1 MLGSHSDMATFQ
13 ISMFSKPPKKCF
25 LIFFFLILN
34 IFNTSSF
41 AKVNVSEVTNEIF
54 ILDIYGKRYVLD
66 NTKQIKKGDY
76 LKTRKKPAYII
87 LNDKTKICLAANTSL
102 KILNVKNI
110 DDKIE
115 ISLDFNKG
123 VLLLEMNED
132 QSNIY
137 NLHFSSY
144 QLNDLRSDIILSNKK
159 KMELINFEG
168 QLKFYSKTSKKN
180 NKAEAYKAYELMPN
194 ADMKISYEILNL
206 DQFNQKFHGDCEK
219 VLPQFTTKKNKKW
232 EMQYGCITQNGRL
245 VCGNRYK

>member
-1 MLGSHSDMATFQ
+1 MLGSHSNMATFL
-13 ISMFSKPPKKCF
+13 ISMFFKPQKNCF

-41 AKVNVSEVTNEIF
+41 AKVNVSEVSNEIF

-76 LKTRKKPAYII
+76 LKTRKKPAYLI
-87 LNDKTKICLAANTSL
+87 LNDRTKICLAANTSL

>member
-1 MLGSHSDMATFQ
+1 M
-13 ISMFSKPPKKCF
+13 
-25 LIFFFLILN
+25 
-34 IFNTSSF
+34 
-41 AKVNVSEVTNEIF
+41 V
-54 ILDIYGKRYVLD
+54 DIYGKRYVLD
-66 NTKQIKKGDY
+66 NTKQIKKGDF

-115 ISLDFNKG
+115 ISLGFNEG

-144 QLNDLRSDIILSNKK
+144 QLNNLRSDIILSNKK

-168 QLKFYSKTSKKN
+168 QLKFYSKISKKI
-180 NKAEAYKAYELMPN
+180 NKAEAYKAYELTPN
-194 ADMKISYEILNL
+194 ADMKISSELLNL
-206 DQFNQKFHGDCEK
+206 DQFNQKFLGNCEK
-219 VLPQFTTKKNKKW
+219 DLPKFSTIKKKNL